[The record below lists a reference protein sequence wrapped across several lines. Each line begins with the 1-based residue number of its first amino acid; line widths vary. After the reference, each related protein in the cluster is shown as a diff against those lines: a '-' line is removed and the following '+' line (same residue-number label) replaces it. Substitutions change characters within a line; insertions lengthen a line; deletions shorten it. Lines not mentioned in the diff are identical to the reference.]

1 MSSYKTEVQHPR
13 YNPATQCFEALVVM
27 YEGGETVKYPTELRL
42 PIDSDFKFVAHKLVA
57 QAKKQRK
64 RDAGQLISRSAKG
77 QSRLAH
83 LGDLAR
89 QLTDRMNLGSN
100 AHAA

>member
-1 MSSYKTEVQHPR
+1 MHSYKTEVQSPR

-27 YEGGETVKYPTELRL
+27 HEGGETVKYPTALQL
-42 PIDSDFKFVAHKLVA
+42 PIDSDFGFVAQKLVSE
-57 QAKKQRK
+57 AKKQRR
-64 RDAGQLISRSAKG
+64 RDAGALVSRTVHG

-89 QLTDRMNLGSN
+89 QLGDSIGLTSGTR
-100 AHAA
+100 AA